1 MFFKQK
7 TAYDRR
13 ISDWSSDV
21 CASDLAGLLATGGA
35 ICFQL
40 AMQAESK
47 EPFEVNL
54 SDAEWKKRLT
64 PRQYAVLRK
73 AATERPF
80 SSPLNEEHRKGVFL
94 CAGCRLPLFSSGTKF
109 ESGTGCPSF
118 WRPLPKRSAEHT
130 SELQSLLRISYAVFC
145 LNK

>member
-1 MFFKQK
+1 MSL
-7 TAYDRR
+7 TRR
-13 ISDWSSDV
+13 SFIGS
-21 CASDLAGLLATGGA
+21 AGLLATGGA
-35 ICFQL
+35 IGFQL

-80 SSPLNEEHRKGVFL
+80 SSPLNEEHRKGLFS
-94 CAGCRLPLFSSGTKF
+94 CAGSRFPLFSSGTKF
-109 ESGTGCPSF
+109 ESGTGWPSF
-118 WRPLPKRSAEHT
+118 WRPFPKTVKTSPDNFLGLPPLEAHSRRDRKGP
-130 SELQSLLRISYAVFC
+130 LLNSM
-145 LNK
+145 

>member
-1 MFFKQK
+1 MSL
-7 TAYDRR
+7 TRR
-13 ISDWSSDV
+13 SFIGS
-21 CASDLAGLLATGGA
+21 AGLLATGGA
-35 ICFQL
+35 IGFQL

-109 ESGTGCPSF
+109 ESGTGWPSF
-118 WRPLPKRSAEHT
+118 WRPLPKAVQTSQHHFRSEERRVGKDCVSTCRSRWSPYH
-130 SELQSLLRISYAVFC
+130 
-145 LNK
+145 

>member
-1 MFFKQK
+1 MSL
-7 TAYDRR
+7 TRR
-13 ISDWSSDV
+13 SFIGS
-21 CASDLAGLLATGGA
+21 AGLLAAGGA
-35 ICFQL
+35 IGFQL

-80 SSPLNEEHRKGVFL
+80 SSTLNEEHRKGVFL

-109 ESGTGCPSF
+109 ES
-118 WRPLPKRSAEHT
+118 RSEEHT
-130 SELQSLLRISYAVFC
+130 SELQ
-145 LNK
+145 

>member
-1 MFFKQK
+1 MSL
-7 TAYDRR
+7 TRR
-13 ISDWSSDV
+13 SFIGS
-21 CASDLAGLLATGGA
+21 AGLLATGGA
-35 ICFQL
+35 IGFQL

-109 ESGTGCPSF
+109 ESGTGWPSF
-118 WRPLPKRSAEHT
+118 WRPLPKAVQT
-130 SELQSLLRISYAVFC
+130 SPDHLDRTSTR
-145 LNK
+145 LNSSH

>member
-1 MFFKQK
+1 MKRRPPSSTRTD
-7 TAYDRR
+7 TAFPYTTLFR
-13 ISDWSSDV
+13 S
-21 CASDLAGLLATGGA
+21 
-35 ICFQL
+35 QL

-94 CAGCRLPLFSSGTKF
+94 CAGCRLPLLDRKSTRLNSS
-109 ESGTGCPSF
+109 
-118 WRPLPKRSAEHT
+118 H
-130 SELQSLLRISYAVFC
+130 
-145 LNK
+145 